1 MLRAGALNREP
12 PQSRDFFPL
21 LFEDEIIKVV
31 PAWKGIG
38 RIIPPG
44 QEMHFQ
50 GQGPQLNSQDLRPL
64 SQLASESRKTY
75 RALVRC
81 LENKSQQGMYNLY
94 RWVKN
99 DLTAAVL
106 DLHIPKG
113 KSPFVSWGS
122 SVVPES

>member
-12 PQSRDFFPL
+12 PQSRDFFSL

-64 SQLASESRKTY
+64 SQLVSESRKTY
-75 RALVRC
+75 RALPVLCSGFPLAACFTHVVYTCQGYSLNSFQPVRPLLC
-81 LENKSQQGMYNLY
+81 
-94 RWVKN
+94 
-99 DLTAAVL
+99 
-106 DLHIPKG
+106 P
-113 KSPFVSWGS
+113 
-122 SVVPES
+122 